1 MAPTFSGCCGQPV
14 RRKHRIVSKA
24 VELPAN
30 PRVPQGVKLLYLGS
44 GLQSLRG
51 QQSGLVYHVS
61 ERRRWFMVSPDDV
74 NLFLR
79 RRDVIIAP

>member
-14 RRKHRIVSKA
+14 KRKHRIVPKA

-30 PRVPQGVKLLYLGS
+30 PRVFQGVRLLYLGS
-44 GLQSLRG
+44 GPQSLRG
-51 QQSGLVYHVS
+51 QHSGLVYHVS
-61 ERRRWFMVSPDDV
+61 EQRRWFMVFPDDV
-74 NLFLR
+74 NVFLR